1 MHDCFVVALVTTIH
15 LRDPV
20 HHHTT
25 SFIVIETIII
35 HWNIRI
41 LSYLARDQ
49 MLDIA
54 FIVNLTIPAWCCSQ
68 IRWWLSCLE
77 SMSGLRFKICYWKM
91 QSKIIE
97 PMLSMINS
105 ILYLT
110 HISINYNFLFSVV
123 SNGLNGAASLDSLP
137 GPSSPSGPESLPP
150 LPGLPGMSTTS
161 LPTALPTLPLLS
173 NPMMVPPMF
182 GAGGILPMEMRQP
195 PLGGRMSPGPRDSRS
210 YGSRSPSP
218 EYDRGYRGGGSGRY
232 RDRDASPTSRSERR
246 ISPTRH
252 CGASPAR
259 SERQYYSGGRGVRDD
274 RDERLNVRSGGEYRF
289 ELIFFWQHWSICLTP
304 GPKTSTPGDPPRGY
318 TRA

>member
-1 MHDCFVVALVTTIH
+1 
-15 LRDPV
+15 
-20 HHHTT
+20 
-25 SFIVIETIII
+25 
-35 HWNIRI
+35 
-41 LSYLARDQ
+41 
-49 MLDIA
+49 
-54 FIVNLTIPAWCCSQ
+54 
-68 IRWWLSCLE
+68 
-77 SMSGLRFKICYWKM
+77 M

-105 ILYLT
+105 ILYLI

-150 LPGLPGMSTTS
+150 LPGLPGMSTTT
-161 LPTALPTLPLLS
+161 LPPALPTLPLLS

-232 RDRDASPTSRSERR
+232 RDRDA
-246 ISPTRH
+246 
-252 CGASPAR
+252 
-259 SERQYYSGGRGVRDD
+259 
-274 RDERLNVRSGGEYRF
+274 RSG
-289 ELIFFWQHWSICLTP
+289 
-304 GPKTSTPGDPPRGY
+304 GPKTSTPGDSPRGY